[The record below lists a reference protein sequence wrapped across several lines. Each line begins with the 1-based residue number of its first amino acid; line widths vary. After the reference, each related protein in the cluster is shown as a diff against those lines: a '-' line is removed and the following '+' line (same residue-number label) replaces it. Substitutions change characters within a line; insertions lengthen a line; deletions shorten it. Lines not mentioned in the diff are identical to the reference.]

1 MLSCI
6 PLEWYHMPRIIHTMW
21 PFAVGRKA
29 KAKLKAGAQKRAM
42 HLRQRA
48 FYERKK
54 LDPDLVEAKQNNTN
68 SIGGL
73 LRTAAVNL
81 GRVDSDTSIY
91 EARLEAEWLSMETL
105 RERSVEYLSKYMPT
119 VLAEEVHRLIE
130 TKEY

>member
-1 MLSCI
+1 
-6 PLEWYHMPRIIHTMW
+6 MPRIIQTIF

-54 LDPDLVEAKQNNTN
+54 LDPDFIEAAKHNNKDHDTN

-105 RERSVEYLSKYMPT
+105 RGRSVDYLSKYMPT

>member
-1 MLSCI
+1 
-6 PLEWYHMPRIIHTMW
+6 MW

-29 KAKLKAGAQKRAM
+29 KAKLKASAQKRAM

-48 FYERKK
+48 FCERKK
-54 LDPDLVEAKQNNTN
+54 LDPDLVEAKPNNIN

-81 GRVDSDTSIY
+81 GRIDSDTLIY

-105 RERSVEYLSKYMPT
+105 RGRSVDYLSKYMPT

-130 TKEY
+130 TNPIN

>member
-1 MLSCI
+1 
-6 PLEWYHMPRIIHTMW
+6 MPRIIQTIF
-21 PFAVGRKA
+21 PIAVGHKA
-29 KAKLKAGAQKRAM
+29 KEKLKVDAKKRAI
-42 HLRQRA
+42 HLRRRA
-48 FYERKK
+48 FCERKRIF
-54 LDPDLVEAKQNNTN
+54 EAAKHNNKDHDTN
-68 SIGGL
+68 SIGEV

-105 RERSVEYLSKYMPT
+105 RGRSVDYLSKYMPT

>member
-1 MLSCI
+1 
-6 PLEWYHMPRIIHTMW
+6 MPRIVHIMFPW
-21 PFAVGRKA
+21 VSGGKA
-29 KAKLKAGAQKRAM
+29 TTEKLKADAKKRAI

-48 FYERKK
+48 FCERKK
-54 LDPDLVEAKQNNTN
+54 LDPDFIEAVKHNNKDHDKN
-68 SIGGL
+68 SIGEL

-105 RERSVEYLSKYMPT
+105 RGRSVEYLSKYMPI

-130 TKEY
+130 TKEG

>member
-1 MLSCI
+1 MD
-6 PLEWYHMPRIIHTMW
+6 
-21 PFAVGRKA
+21 A
-29 KAKLKAGAQKRAM
+29 KKRAI

-48 FYERKK
+48 FCERKK
-54 LDPDLVEAKQNNTN
+54 LDPDFIEAAEHNNKDHDTN

-105 RERSVEYLSKYMPT
+105 RGRSVDYLSKYMPT
-119 VLAEEVHRLIE
+119 VLAEEVHRPIE